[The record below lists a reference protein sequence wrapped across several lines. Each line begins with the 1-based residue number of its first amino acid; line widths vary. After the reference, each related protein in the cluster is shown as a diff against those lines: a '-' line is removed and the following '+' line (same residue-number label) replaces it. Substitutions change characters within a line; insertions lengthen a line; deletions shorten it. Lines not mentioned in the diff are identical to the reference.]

1 MSKMVETGMES
12 DGKIEIKSGLK
23 EDDAVVVNGAYLIQ
37 SEYIF
42 RKGANAM
49 AGHDMSNMKM

>member
-1 MSKMVETGMES
+1 MRWDRSRCGRACCKR
-12 DGKIEIKSGLK
+12 
-23 EDDAVVVNGAYLIQ
+23 DDAVVVNGAYLLQ
-37 SEYIF
+37 SECIF